1 MTMKF
6 TLCFVAI
13 LCALSAA
20 ALFWSGVKRQAE
32 RETERRRR
40 KRLAVRQDR
49 EDASPVERRSSSSTR
64 AARHLLRHRVVRAQL
79 SPRRSRPQRPRAR
92 RARVRARLH
101 ARLCLTRA
109 WPWHGQGALATDEVS
124 ETSERDLLF
133 SDQECSDTVN
143 AADVGPEGAVAA
155 RWPES
160 SCDSSPITDSGH
172 HAEQRDQTRS
182 QSRAVAVQRP
192 GSATTL
198 PGTDKGSPVTAPTG
212 NIRRHAVSSREV
224 SAASR
229 GIDGVEAEGHPVR
242 RRSSVHRTSSNDST
256 TSEPATAPPTPVG
269 RIGQGPIAPLAVPQ
283 QGASVRARDAV
294 GGGGS
299 QRDRDARMALLVGS
313 HKDFEGSRQGPGQDL
328 SLRQKVSPASRG
340 RCCESLPIILSE
352 TDLVSN
358 LVTEPDVRPQS
369 DNNLEAQ
376 RMPLVRRA
384 SRDQTPPEA
393 PISPLTPLSSGA
405 RFYANVVST
414 QSRSQNVSA
423 SRGVISRSRS
433 FESVGAAGSGSEGSS
448 QVLIGD
454 DHSQRRRHDIRGED
468 KALNNL
474 AAASSERSQGRGRSS
489 GRRASRDQTPTE
501 APISPITPLH
511 AITEA
516 RNAAHGDSRQS
527 RQSRRETPQRTSD
540 GTPVSRSSLSPPAA
554 HRQPS
559 RTQPPKTQSSGARFY
574 ANVVNTQVARAGSQ
588 VQAAGALTAC
598 AEHPA
603 PAAFQR
609 RKNGSA
615 SRGMV
620 SRSGSVESG
629 GAAGSG
635 SCSSYGAVVSGSDL
649 SSQATLSGSCSSHGA
664 AGSGLLEGSSQALSG
679 SSQVLSGSSQAFSSQ
694 NHSQRNGVPVDRGSA
709 RQPRRGPRSSNL
721 DDPTSLSPLQT
732 STSEGQGTM
741 ISPEQGLA
749 LLAGRH

>member
-6 TLCFVAI
+6 TLCLMAI

-49 EDASPVERRSSSSTR
+49 EDASPVERRSSGSTR

-79 SPRRSRPQRPRAR
+79 SPRCSRPQRPRAR

-124 ETSERDLLF
+124 ETSERDLHF
-133 SDQECSDTVN
+133 SDQDCSDTVN
-143 AADVGPEGAVAA
+143 AADVGPKGAVAA

-172 HAEQRDQTRS
+172 HAEQHDQTRS
-182 QSRAVAVQRP
+182 QSRAGALQRP
-192 GSATTL
+192 GSATTS

-224 SAASR
+224 TAASR

-313 HKDFEGSRQGPGQDL
+313 HKDSKGSRQGLGQDL

-340 RCCESLPIILSE
+340 RCNGSLPMILSE
-352 TDLVSN
+352 TDLVSGC
-358 LVTEPDVRPQS
+358 VTEPDVRPQS

-433 FESVGAAGSGSEGSS
+433 FESGGAAGSGSEGSL
-448 QVLIGD
+448 QVLRGD
-454 DHSQRRRHDIRGED
+454 DHSQRRRRESRGED
-468 KALNNL
+468 KAPNNL
-474 AAASSERSQGRGRSS
+474 AAASSERSQGRGSGS
-489 GRRASRDQTPTE
+489 GRRASLDQTPTK
-501 APISPITPLH
+501 APISPISPLH

-516 RNAAHGDSRQS
+516 RIAAHGDSIQS
-527 RQSRRETPQRTSD
+527 PLNRGEMPPKTSP
-540 GTPVSRSSLSPPAA
+540 GASVSKSSLSPPAA
-554 HRQPS
+554 QRQPS

-574 ANVVNTQVARAGSQ
+574 ANVVNMREAQVARSGSGSQ
-588 VQAAGALTAC
+588 

-603 PAAFQR
+603 PAAFR
-609 RKNGSA
+609 RNKNGSA

-620 SRSGSVESG
+620 SRLGSGESWVT
-629 GAAGSG
+629 GSG
-635 SCSSYGAVVSGSDL
+635 SW
-649 SSQATLSGSCSSHGA
+649 SSHGA
-664 AGSGLLEGSSQALSG
+664 AGSGSSGSSQALLG
-679 SSQVLSGSSQAFSSQ
+679 SSRALLGSSQASLSRND
-694 NHSQRNGVPVDRGSA
+694 NHSQRNGAPVDGGSVGPP
-709 RQPRRGPRSSNL
+709 RPSHRRGPRSSDP
-721 DDPTSLSPLQT
+721 DDSTSLSPLQT
-732 STSEGQGTM
+732 NAIEGQGTM